1 MTQAVVL
8 HNKDAFQKI
17 LANYQVSEHAKGL
30 LKNINMVGMG
40 GLAGGGR
47 NTVINYLVNNANYH
61 FIVSDTTRPPKLR
74 NGAMEVDGV
83 SYHFRREEDMLHEI
97 QAGEFLE
104 AEIIHNQQVSGVSI
118 RELVNAH
125 ETGKIPI
132 HDFEFGG
139 LENIHTAKPD
149 AHIIGLLPP
158 SYDEW
163 IRRFKER
170 EEISEQEL
178 LNRLRTAKEVLTR
191 MLEKPYFKLVIND
204 SIEQC
209 ATDVRKIVE
218 NGQYTS
224 ETAERCRGVAQD
236 ILSRVNT
243 RLAQQP

>member
-1 MTQAVVL
+1 MTQAVFL
-8 HNKDAFQKI
+8 HNKDAFEKI
-17 LANYQVSEHAKGL
+17 LAHYQVSDHAKGL
-30 LKNINMVGMG
+30 LKNINMVGLG

-47 NTVINYLVNNANYH
+47 NTVISYLVNNANYH

-74 NGAMEVDGV
+74 NGVMEIDGV

-97 QAGEFLE
+97 EAGEFLE
-104 AEIIHNQQVSGVSI
+104 AEVIHNQQVSGVSI

-139 LENIHTAKPD
+139 LENIYNAKPD

-163 IRRFKER
+163 IRRFTER

-191 MLEKPYFKLVIND
+191 MLERPYFKLVIND
-204 SIEQC
+204 RIEQC
-209 ATDVRKIVE
+209 ASDIREIVE
-218 NGQYTS
+218 QGNYAPEKAAQCRQV
-224 ETAERCRGVAQD
+224 AED
-236 ILSRVNT
+236 ILRHVNE
-243 RLAQQP
+243 RLG

>member
-1 MTQAVVL
+1 MTQAVIL
-8 HNKDAFQKI
+8 RNKNAFEKI
-17 LANYQVSEHAKGL
+17 LANYQVSGHAKEL
-30 LKNINMVGMG
+30 LKNINVVGLG

-47 NTVINYLVNNANYH
+47 NTVISYLVNNANYH

-74 NGAMEVDGV
+74 NGVMEVDGV

-97 QAGEFLE
+97 EAGEFLE
-104 AEIIHNQQVSGVSI
+104 AEIIHDQQVSGVSI
-118 RELVNAH
+118 RELVDAH

-139 LENIHTAKPD
+139 LENIYNAKPD

-163 IRRFKER
+163 IRRFTER

-178 LNRLRTAKEVLTR
+178 LNRLHTAKEVLTR

-204 SIEQC
+204 RIEQC
-209 ATDVRKIVE
+209 AADIREIVE
-218 NGQYTS
+218 QSNYAS
-224 ETAERCRGVAQD
+224 EKADQCRVVAED
-236 ILSRVNT
+236 ILRRVNEH
-243 RLAQQP
+243 LG